1 MSTQNATG
9 NNGARRAGNL
19 PSPSFDQAPQANASR
34 QDEKPDSKTLK
45 TWKHHLQDEVD
56 AKFLYEVF
64 SELEPDANRK
74 NILGGLAEVE
84 ERHVTR
90 WQELLTTYNV
100 KHKLPRPT
108 AKARLMAWC
117 SRRFNRDF
125 FLAQML
131 NAEAGEVKDYLTLH
145 KNSTRADA
153 KQMALELAKESAQH
167 TESLQELT
175 GTSEEPWHKT
185 ESGGM
190 VGNIVYGFN
199 DGLTANFGLVAGVI
213 AATQD
218 VSIILTTGI
227 VGTVADALSMG
238 ASGYLAAKSEQEVYE
253 HEIDVE
259 KEEIRLMPD
268 IEEDELALIYEAR
281 GIPKEQARNLAHE
294 IMQDPARA
302 LKEKIQA
309 ELKIGETHTTPLR
322 EGWITGLATA
332 IGAFIPVVPF
342 LFDDGHLA
350 IWMAFALAMVSHFA
364 VGAARSLFTGRG
376 IIRSG
381 LDMFVVGLGVAGVG
395 YLVGEL
401 LERFFFGN

>member
-1 MSTQNATG
+1 MSTKNAACT
-9 NNGARRAGNL
+9 NGASGSGN
-19 PSPSFDQAPQANASR
+19 SSSFNQNPQSNALR
-34 QDEKPDSKTLK
+34 EYEKPDSKTLK

-56 AKFLYEVF
+56 AQFLYKVF
-64 SELEPDANRK
+64 ETLEPDVNRK
-74 NILGGLAEVE
+74 KILNELTAVEAE
-84 ERHVTR
+84 HVNR
-90 WQELLTTYNV
+90 WQALLAANNV
-100 KHKLPRPT
+100 KYKLPRPT

-117 SRRFNRDF
+117 ARRFGSGF

-131 NAEAGEVKDYLTLH
+131 NEEASEVKDYLTLH

-153 KQMALELAKESAQH
+153 KEMALDLARESAMH

-175 GTSEEPWHKT
+175 GTSDEPWHKT

-213 AATQD
+213 AATPD

-253 HEIDVE
+253 HEIAVE
-259 KEEIRLMPD
+259 REEIRLMPD
-268 IEEDELALIYEAR
+268 IEETELALIYEAR
-281 GIPKEQARNLAHE
+281 GVPKEQARALAQE
-294 IMQDPARA
+294 IMQDPDRA

-332 IGAFIPVVPF
+332 IGAFIPAAPF
-342 LFDDGHLA
+342 LFNDGPLA
-350 IWMAFALAMVSHFA
+350 IWLAFAFAMISHFA

-376 IIRSG
+376 LIRSG
-381 LDMFVVGLGVAGVG
+381 MDMFVVGLGVAGVG

-401 LERFFFGN
+401 LEHFFLG